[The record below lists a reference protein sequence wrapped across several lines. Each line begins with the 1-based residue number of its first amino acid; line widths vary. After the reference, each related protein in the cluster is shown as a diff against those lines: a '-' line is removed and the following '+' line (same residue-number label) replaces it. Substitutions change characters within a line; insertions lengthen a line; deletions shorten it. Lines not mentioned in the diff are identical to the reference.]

1 MPPSASP
8 EGSLDFLPT
17 RQVRYGPGS
26 ISGLPAALDGVG
38 ATRVLI
44 CTTRSLVANGDLL
57 ARVRHACGPRLCGQ
71 VSDLPAHVPVAAVE
85 DAASRARAAGA
96 DTLVSFGGGSVID
109 AAKAIA
115 ARLLDQGRPVAHIA
129 IPTTLSGAE
138 FADHFGLTGGA
149 GGAGGAGGRADSR
162 PVKVTHTRI
171 DVTPSIVILDAHLTA
186 ATPASLWSGTAIKAL
201 DHAIEGLLCAGGPRP
216 VLDELALAG
225 IAAMAAALPASVHDG
240 ATAMRQRCQIA
251 AWQCYFAP
259 ASLTLGLSHR
269 IGHVLGGTY
278 GVPHGVTSAVTL
290 PAVMQAMLPTSRTPL
305 ASVAEALGGSA
316 DADAAAPMVRAL
328 CAELG
333 LPGRL
338 RDTGI
343 DVADLDRIAA
353 DVAARYPAALGQLAG
368 GMAALRQLLADSW

>member
-8 EGSLDFLPT
+8 HGSFDFLPT

-26 ISGLPAALDGVG
+26 ISGLPDALDGVG
-38 ATRVLI
+38 ARRVLV
-44 CTTRSLVANGDLL
+44 CTTRSLVANVDLL
-57 ARVRHACGPRLCGQ
+57 ARVQRACGARLCGQ

-85 DAASRARAAGA
+85 DAARQARAAGA

-109 AAKAIA
+109 ATKAIA
-115 ARLLDQGRPVAHIA
+115 ARLLDQGRRIAHIA
-129 IPTTLSGAE
+129 VPTTLSGAE
-138 FADHFGLTGGA
+138 FADHFGLTG
-149 GGAGGAGGRADSR
+149 RADGRGDGR

-171 DVTPSIVILDAHLTA
+171 DVTPSIVILDAQLTA
-186 ATPASLWSGTAIKAL
+186 ATPAPLWSGTAIKAL

-216 VLDELALAG
+216 VLDELALGG
-225 IAAMAAALPASVHDG
+225 IAAMAAALPASVRDSD
-240 ATAMRQRCQIA
+240 AMRQRCQIA

-278 GVPHGVTSAVTL
+278 GVPHGVTSALTL
-290 PAVMQAMLPTSRTPL
+290 PAVMQAMLATSRGPL
-305 ASVAEALGGSA
+305 AAVAEALGGSA
-316 DADAAAPMVRAL
+316 DADAAAPLLRAL
-328 CAELG
+328 CEELG

-338 RDTGI
+338 RDSGI

-353 DVAARYPAALGQLAG
+353 DVAARYPAALGQLVG
-368 GMAALRQLLADSW
+368 GAAALRQLLADAW

>member
-8 EGSLDFLPT
+8 DGALDFLPT

-38 ATRVLI
+38 ASRVLV
-44 CTTRSLVANGDLL
+44 CTTRSLVANVDLL

-85 DAASRARAAGA
+85 GAAGQARAAGA

-115 ARLLDQGRPVAHIA
+115 ARLLDQGRRVAHIA

-138 FADHFGLTGGA
+138 FADHFGVTGQA
-149 GGAGGAGGRADSR
+149 DGRR
-162 PVKVTHTRI
+162 VKVTHTRI

-225 IAAMAAALPASVHDG
+225 IATMAAALPASVHDG
-240 ATAMRQRCQIA
+240 DTTMRQRCQIA

-278 GVPHGVTSAVTL
+278 GVPHGVTSALTL
-290 PAVMQAMLPTSRTPL
+290 PAVMQAMLATSRAPL
-305 ASVAEALGGSA
+305 ASVAEALGGAA
-316 DADAAAPMVRAL
+316 DEGAAAPLLRAL
-328 CAELG
+328 CTELG

-338 RDTGI
+338 RDIGI
-343 DVADLDRIAA
+343 DEADLDRIAA

-368 GMAALRQLLADSW
+368 GAAALRQLLTDAW

>member
-1 MPPSASP
+1 MD
-8 EGSLDFLPT
+8 GSLDFLPT

-26 ISGLPAALDGVG
+26 IGGLPAVLDGLG
-38 ATRVLI
+38 ASRVLI

-57 ARVRHACGPRLCGQ
+57 ARVRDACGPRLCGQ

-85 DAASRARAAGA
+85 DAGRRARTAGA

-109 AAKAIA
+109 ASKAIA
-115 ARLLDQGRPVAHIA
+115 ARLLDLGRPVAHIA
-129 IPTTLSGAE
+129 LPSTLSGAE
-138 FADHFGLTGGA
+138 FADHFGVT
-149 GGAGGAGGRADSR
+149 GRADGR

-171 DVTPSIVILDAHLTA
+171 DVTPAVVILDAHLTA

-225 IAAMAAALPASVHDG
+225 IAAMAAALPASVRDG
-240 ATAMRQRCQIA
+240 DTAMRQRCQIA

-269 IGHVLGGTY
+269 IGHVLGGSY
-278 GVPHGVTSAVTL
+278 GVPHGVTSAITL
-290 PAVMQAMLPTSRTPL
+290 PAVMQAMRATSGPPL
-305 ASVAEALGGSA
+305 ALVAEALGGRA
-316 DADAAAPMVRAL
+316 DADAAAPLLRAL
-328 CAELG
+328 CADLG

-343 DVADLDRIAA
+343 DAADLDRIAA

-368 GMAALRQLLADSW
+368 GSAALRQLLADAW